1 MFDVSLPEMTRIQQ
15 VMPAPFVE
23 DIPAEM
29 IRQIDL
35 VCPSSLNNRRIAI
48 TAGSRGIN
56 NMPLVLRTLVE
67 ELKKRGA
74 KPFLVPA
81 MGSHG
86 GASAEG
92 QIEVLRTLGI
102 TPETIGAPI
111 ESSME
116 VEQIGITEHDIPV
129 YVDKKA
135 VQADGIVVVN
145 RIKAHTEFSGEI
157 ESGLYKMM
165 VIGLG
170 KQKGASTAHSY
181 ALRRGY
187 ARVFKEVGDV
197 VLQHLPVLFGIALL
211 ENCFDQT
218 AEIQGVAPQSFFES
232 EKKLLV
238 RAKEWMM
245 RLPVNKIDLLIIDEM
260 GKAFSGSGMDTNIV
274 GRIMVY
280 GQEEY
285 TEPDIIRILVLDI
298 NEHSHGNATGIGIA
312 DFTTQRLADQI
323 DWPST
328 IVNCVTACAPEK
340 ARLPMILATDREAVD
355 VALSTTGL
363 EDTTKARVVHI
374 KNTLDLSEIEVSASL
389 WAELEANQNLSKI
402 TSLETM
408 RFDSENNLLPI

>member
-1 MFDVSLPEMTRIQQ
+1 MFDVSLPDMTRIRQ
-15 VMPAPFVE
+15 VVPAPLVE
-23 DIPAEM
+23 DIPAEI
-29 IRQIDL
+29 IRQVDL
-35 VCPSSLNNRRIAI
+35 VCPSSLNNQRIAI

-56 NMPLVLRTLVE
+56 NMPIVLRTLVE

-116 VEQIGITEHDIPV
+116 VVQIGTTEHGIPV
-129 YVDKKA
+129 YVDKNV
-135 VQADGIVVVN
+135 VQADGVVVVN

-170 KQKGASTAHSY
+170 KQKGASTAHTY
-181 ALRRGY
+181 ALRRGF

-197 VLQHLPVLFGIALL
+197 ILQRLPILFGLALL
-211 ENCFDQT
+211 ENCYEQT
-218 AEIQGVAPQSFFES
+218 AEIQGIAPQNFFEN
-232 EKKLLV
+232 EKKLLMK
-238 RAKEWMM
+238 AKEWMM
-245 RLPVNKIDLLIIDEM
+245 RLPVEKIDLLIIDEM
-260 GKAFSGSGMDTNIV
+260 GKEFSGSGMDTNVV

-285 TEPDIIRILVLDI
+285 TKPDIIRILVLDI

-312 DFTTQRLADQI
+312 DFTTQRLADKI

-340 ARLPMILATDREAVD
+340 GRLPMVLANDREAVMA
-355 VALSTTGL
+355 ALSTTGL
-363 EDTTKARVVHI
+363 EDTAKARVVHI
-374 KNTLDLSEIEVSASL
+374 KNTLDLIEIEISTSL
-389 WAELEANQNLSKI
+389 WPELESNPNLRQI
-402 TSLETM
+402 TSLEAM
-408 RFDSENNLLPI
+408 HFDTTNSLLPI

>member
-1 MFDVSLPEMTRIQQ
+1 MFDVSLPVMTRIRQAI
-15 VMPAPFVE
+15 PAPLVE
-23 DIPAEM
+23 DIPAEI
-29 IRQIDL
+29 IRQVDL

-56 NMPLVLRTLVE
+56 NMPVVLRTLVA

-74 KPFLVPA
+74 RPFLVPA

-92 QIEVLRTLGI
+92 QIEVLKTLGI

-116 VEQIGITEHDIPV
+116 VVQIGTTEHDIPV
-129 YVDKKA
+129 YVDQN
-135 VQADGIVVVN
+135 VVLADGVVVVN

-157 ESGLYKMM
+157 ESGLFKMM

-170 KQKGASTAHSY
+170 KHKGASTAHTY

-197 VLQHLPVLFGIALL
+197 ILQRLPVLFGLALL
-211 ENCFDQT
+211 ENCYDQT
-218 AEIQGVAPQSFFES
+218 AEIQGVVARNFFES

-238 RAKEWMM
+238 RAKELMM
-245 RLPVNKIDLLIIDEM
+245 RLPVQKLDLLIIDEM
-260 GKAFSGSGMDTNIV
+260 GKTFSGSGMDTNVV

-285 TEPDIIRILVLDI
+285 TEPDIIRILVLDL
-298 NEHSHGNATGIGIA
+298 NEYSHGNATGIGIA
-312 DFTTQRLADQI
+312 DFTTQRLADKI

-340 ARLPMILATDREAVD
+340 ARLPMVLATDREAVAA
-355 VALSTTGL
+355 ALSTIGL
-363 EDTTKARVVHI
+363 EDTGKARVVHI
-374 KNTLDLSEIEVSASL
+374 KNTLDLSEIEISASL
-389 WAELEANQNLSKI
+389 WPELAANHNLRQI
-402 TSLETM
+402 TSLEAM
-408 RFDSENNLLPI
+408 RFDPANSLLRI